1 MSHAPERLHAPKG
14 VIRGEPTWDVT
25 QLFPTQGNWSES
37 DYMELNTNHLV
48 EFSHGFLEF
57 LPMPTMN
64 HQLIAMSLCR
74 LLHSFVSTNNLGTV
88 LIAAFMVRLWEGKFR
103 EPDVLFM
110 KREHA
115 SRMNQQYWEG
125 ADLVMEVVS
134 PDDPSRDLETKR
146 EEYALAGISEYW
158 IIEPDLG
165 KITVL
170 TLSGVTYAVHGEFYR
185 GDQATSKL
193 LPGFVVDVTAAL
205 SVKM

>member
-1 MSHAPERLHAPKG
+1 MSHVPERLHVPKG

-57 LPMPTMN
+57 LPMPTMK
-64 HQLIAMSLCR
+64 HQLIAMALCR
-74 LLHSFVSTNNLGTV
+74 LLHSFVSTNELGTV

-134 PDDPSRDLETKR
+134 PDDPSLDLETKR
-146 EEYALAGISEYW
+146 EEYALAGIPEYW

-170 TLSGVTYAVHGEFYR
+170 TLSGVTYAVHGEFCR
-185 GDQATSKL
+185 GEQATSKL
-193 LPGFVVDVTAAL
+193 LPGFAVDVTSAL
-205 SVKM
+205 SGKM